1 MSKVLI
7 SFLGTGPSDRHE
19 YREATY
25 RFASGNEYK
34 TPFVAAAIKQEY
46 DIDRIILI
54 GTMRSMWDCVYDYFG
69 HQNGEFD
76 DAIWEKLYENRS
88 KANHS
93 SQIASIED
101 QQKVEMTLGNNSKIV
116 VTYYGLNEDEI
127 AKNSEIIL
135 NIEELLEE
143 NDKLIVDITH
153 SFRSLPMYM
162 MNLLIFLKEVSNKK
176 IKISHICYG
185 MLDATNELGYAPIVE
200 LNNIIAVNDWITGAY
215 SFKRFG
221 NVDKIAQLVDSIDK
235 SLSEKLQTFSDA
247 KNLNYIRELEM
258 QCKNLHELLDGAD
271 NSPLAKRIITPVVQD
286 FISRLTVDPE
296 SAFPHSDFQ
305 FQLALWQRNN
315 HNYLAA
321 YASLTEA
328 IVTRYLEKYN
338 EDNLFNYAKREDVK
352 QNLDGRYKLYWEVA
366 KIRNSLV
373 HCTDNV
379 NGIPKELID
388 KLSKYINRY
397 KQLDD

>member
-7 SFLGTGPSDRHE
+7 SFLGTGPTDRHE

-25 RFASGNEYK
+25 RFPSKNEYT

-69 HQNGEFD
+69 HRNNGFD

-88 KANHS
+88 QASHS
-93 SQIASIED
+93 SQIVPIEY
-101 QQKVEMTLGNNSKIV
+101 QQEVENALGNNSKIV
-116 VTYYGLNEDEI
+116 VTYYGLNDDEI

-153 SFRSLPMYM
+153 SFRSLPMYI

-185 MLDATNELGYAPIVE
+185 MLDATGELGYAPIVE
-200 LNNIIAVNDWITGAY
+200 LNNLITVNDWITGAY

-221 NVDKIAQLVDSIDK
+221 NVDKIAQLVDSIDN
-235 SLSEKLQTFSDA
+235 SLSGKLRTFSNA

-258 QCKNLHELLDGAD
+258 QCKSLHELLNGAD

-286 FISRLTVDPE
+286 FISRLTVEAD

-305 FQLALWQRNN
+305 FRLALWQRNN

-338 EDNLFNYAKREDVK
+338 EDNIFNYSKREDVK
-352 QNLDGRYKLYWEVA
+352 QNLDGRYTLYWDVA
-366 KIRNSLV
+366 RIRNSLV

-379 NGIPKELID
+379 SGTPKELID
-388 KLSKYINRY
+388 KLGKYINRY
-397 KQLDD
+397 KHLDD